1 MPIHNTSHMD
11 ADYVKKLQDKAI
23 KQAVKDFVLV
33 RRRDG
38 KLQKNAYSSFIDA
51 LNKIGVYINRGAL
64 YKRVEQEIKN
74 QKPVE
79 IVGYETMMN
88 LSSINE
94 EDYNLA
100 YHFSENSITETS
112 KSNEI
117 SSASGHPKGST
128 NVKKRK
134 DKMNYDACVKSICN
148 DYASEL
154 KDCKALKCHCQRK
167 FLDTIIK
174 EKKEE

>member
-1 MPIHNTSHMD
+1 MQ
-11 ADYVKKLQDKAI
+11 KKT
-23 KQAVKDFVLV
+23 
-33 RRRDG
+33 
-38 KLQKNAYSSFIDA
+38 YSSVIDA
-51 LNKIGVYINRGAL
+51 LNEIGVNINRVAL
-64 YKRVEQEIKN
+64 YKHIEQEIKN

-128 NVKKRK
+128 NTKKRK

-148 DYASEL
+148 DYASQLE
-154 KDCKALKCHCQRK
+154 DCKATNCHCQRN
-167 FLDTIIK
+167 FLDNLIK
-174 EKKEE
+174 EKKVEYNISDNIPMGTIRSRVM